1 LYLLVLPYI
10 VQGISVL
17 FVGILADYMTCKIK
31 VRVVIVR
38 RIAQIISG
46 CGFATFLLLVSKKQA
61 LFYVFNITH
70 LFIYIICVWKKAT
83 YVAKTPLQGIVLI
96 SIGTGLGSFAIAGFT
111 ISQVRILV

>member
-1 LYLLVLPYI
+1 MYLLVLPYI

-17 FVGILADYMTCKIK
+17 FVGTLADYMTCKIK

-38 RIAQIISG
+38 RIAQIISSW
-46 CGFATFLLLVSKKQA
+46 GFATFLLLVSKKQA

-70 LFIYIICVWKKAT
+70 LFIYIMCLKKAT
-83 YVAKTPLQGIVLI
+83 YVAKTPLQGIILI
-96 SIGTGLGSFAIAGFT
+96 SIGTGLNSFSIAGVK